1 MSQPTRSLSNAE
13 LGRRIGLSPSG
24 ASYLRNGQRMPG
36 EEVLRAIVSEFDASY
51 DVLINAIIEAR
62 QGNADRWVVLLNE
75 LTQVPVEDAAAQSA

>member
-36 EEVLRAIVSEFDASY
+36 EEVLQAIVREFNADYGTLIDAI
-51 DVLINAIIEAR
+51 VEAR
-62 QGNADRWVVLLNE
+62 QGNPDSWVVLLNG
-75 LTQVPVEDAAAQSA
+75 LTHVPIVDAAATA